1 MVREWERSKQAPC
14 RKSGSRLRRIIMSE
28 RNLVETLRELGPEKV
43 VDGSELCPCCDG
55 LSPGISMDGQTIVHC
70 PVCHDRNVVTV
81 EDADRWR
88 SEIRKRHG

>member
-1 MVREWERSKQAPC
+1 MT
-14 RKSGSRLRRIIMSE
+14 E

-55 LSPGISMDGQTIVHC
+55 LSPGISADGETIVHC

-81 EDADRWR
+81 EDADCWR
-88 SEIRKRHG
+88 NEMQKRHGRRALENARRVNYDPRD